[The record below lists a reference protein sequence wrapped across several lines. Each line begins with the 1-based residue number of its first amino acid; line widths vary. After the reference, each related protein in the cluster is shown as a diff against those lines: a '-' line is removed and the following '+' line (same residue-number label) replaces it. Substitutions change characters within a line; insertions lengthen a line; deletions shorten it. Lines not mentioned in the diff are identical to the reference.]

1 MQTLTHLL
9 GRTSQ
14 ARRPAVAGT
23 CYRLRDCLHDGRTV
37 EVPAERI
44 GMIVSAWLAEL
55 GATSPLAHELARAV
69 CGGDW
74 PNAHALAECLSVEV
88 AVAV

>member
-1 MQTLTHLL
+1 V
-9 GRTSQ
+9 TS
-14 ARRPAVAGT
+14 RAGT
-23 CYRLRDCLHDGRTV
+23 FGEGAVRSRRLAFRS

-44 GMIVSAWLAEL
+44 AVIVSAWLAEL
-55 GATSPLAHELARAV
+55 GATCPLVQELACAMRS
-69 CGGDW
+69 GDW